1 MVILGYHVK
10 YNKWNIYNHALRS
23 VASKQKK
30 RLGEECIFE
39 GLVQPCC
46 SHSKIMFVKLESL
59 STITISITS
68 ALVFLAVK
76 DNCSK

>member
-10 YNKWNIYNHALRS
+10 YNKWNIYNHALCS

-39 GLVQPCC
+39 G
-46 SHSKIMFVKLESL
+46 
-59 STITISITS
+59 
-68 ALVFLAVK
+68 
-76 DNCSK
+76 